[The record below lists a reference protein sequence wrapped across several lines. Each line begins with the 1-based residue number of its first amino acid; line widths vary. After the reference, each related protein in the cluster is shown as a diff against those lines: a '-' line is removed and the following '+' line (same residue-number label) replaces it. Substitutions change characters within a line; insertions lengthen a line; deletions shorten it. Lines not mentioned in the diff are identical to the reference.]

1 MQSRQVPK
9 REQLLELLRSANQ
22 RAVGILAV
30 QAALVVLL
38 AFLLDWRWVAQHPW
52 IALVSVGIFLGP
64 QVMGLLTFLATAKK
78 EIGDLKETT
87 RFGEFDKY
95 RLQSLL
101 RETLVKLR
109 LSDQRVPVY
118 IVGDK
123 SLNAAAFHIGF
134 GPFLR
139 SLNGIFLNR
148 QVLHK
153 LSAAEVQDIMGH
165 ELGHYAKHYL
175 ILSRWNG
182 LTYLLGAMVGLW
194 TAQCLGLD
202 TAFSIFVI
210 SLLAGGFWWLQSIP
224 YARYSWPI
232 EYLCDDFGAQVNGVV
247 TSVTGLLKLGA
258 DEEWMMAVMLK
269 AADHRH
275 AEVLSAR
282 ELVESIEKAIPYGHA
297 KTEEMEEMLERQLR
311 ESREKQ
317 GEVSVGGFLRYMW
330 QSDLDREATEE
341 YRSSM
346 EKFSKLQD
354 HPRLDWERQIEVGGT
369 IECTEEQI
377 RKLVELMEL
386 NPNQPLFRGSNSI
399 EPAMTHPPLEMR
411 ILYLW
416 YNREEIE
423 RAAMEGDADRFRI

>member
-9 REQLLELLRSANQ
+9 REQLLELLRGANQ
-22 RAVGILAV
+22 RAVWLLAAQAAAVALLAV
-30 QAALVVLL
+30 I
-38 AFLLDWRWVAQHPW
+38 LDWRWLVRHPW
-52 IALVSVGIFLGP
+52 IAIVAVGIFLGP
-64 QVMGLLTFLATAKK
+64 QLMSLLTFLATAKK

-95 RLQSLL
+95 RLQQLL
-101 RETLVKLR
+101 RETLTKLR

-123 SLNAAAFHIGF
+123 SLNAAAFNIGF

-165 ELGHYAKHYL
+165 ELGHYTKHYL
-175 ILSRWNG
+175 ILSRWTW
-182 LTYLLGAMVGLW
+182 LTYLLGAMAGLVI
-194 TAQCLGLD
+194 AQFTGLES
-202 TAFSIFVI
+202 AFSIFGI

-247 TSVTGLLKLGA
+247 TSITGLLKLGA
-258 DEEWMMAVMLK
+258 DAEWTMAVMLQ
-269 AADHRH
+269 AAGHRH
-275 AEVLSAR
+275 AEGLSAKQ
-282 ELVESIEKAIPYGHA
+282 LAESIEKAIPYGHA
-297 KTEEMEEMLERQLR
+297 TTEEMEGMLERQLQ
-311 ESREKQ
+311 ESRRKQ
-317 GEVSVGGFLRYMW
+317 SEVSVGGFLRYMW

-341 YRSSM
+341 YRSNM

-354 HPRLDWERQIEVGGT
+354 LPRLDWERAIGVGGV

-377 RKLVELMEL
+377 EKLVELMERY
-386 NPNQPLFRGSNSI
+386 PEKPLFRTPDAM
-399 EPAMTHPPLEMR
+399 EPVVSHPPMELR

-416 YNREEIE
+416 HNRDAIA
-423 RAAMEGDADRFRI
+423 RAASGRE

>member
-9 REQLLELLRSANQ
+9 REQLLELLRSVNQ
-22 RAVGILAV
+22 RATWILAG

-38 AFLLDWRWVAQHPW
+38 AFLLDWRWLARHPW

-95 RLQSLL
+95 RLQALL

-109 LSDQRVPVY
+109 MSDQRVPVY

-123 SLNAAAFHIGF
+123 SLNAAAFNIGF

-175 ILSRWNG
+175 IVSRWTW
-182 LTYLLGAMVGLW
+182 LTYLLGAMAGLVI
-194 TAQCLGLD
+194 AQFTGLES
-202 TAFSIFVI
+202 AFSIFII

-247 TSVTGLLKLGA
+247 TSITGLLKLGA
-258 DEEWMMAVMLK
+258 DAEWTMAVMQQ
-269 AADHRH
+269 AASHRH
-275 AEVLSAR
+275 ADGLSAKQ
-282 ELVESIEKAIPYGHA
+282 LAESIEKAIPYGHA
-297 KTEEMEEMLERQLR
+297 TVEEMEGMLERQLR

-317 GEVSVGGFLRYMW
+317 RAVTVGGFLRYMW

-341 YRSSM
+341 YRSDM
-346 EKFSKLQD
+346 EKYSRLQD
-354 HPRLDWERQIEVGGT
+354 LPRLDWERAIGVGGV
-369 IECTEEQI
+369 IECTQEQVERLI
-377 RKLVELMEL
+377 ELMER
-386 NPNQPLFRGSNSI
+386 NPEQPLFRTP
-399 EPAMTHPPLEMR
+399 EAKQPVVTHPPLELR

-416 YNREEIE
+416 HNRDAIA
-423 RAAMEGDADRFRI
+423 RAASARVDR

>member
-1 MQSRQVPK
+1 MQSQPVPK

-22 RAVGILAV
+22 RAVWILAG
-30 QAALVVLL
+30 QAALLVLL
-38 AFLLDWRWVAQHPW
+38 AFLLDWSWVARHPW

-64 QVMGLLTFLATAKK
+64 QVMGFLTFLATAKK
-78 EIGDLKETT
+78 EISDLKDST
-87 RFGEFDKY
+87 RFGEFDKF

-109 LSDQRVPVY
+109 ISDQRVPVY

-123 SLNAAAFHIGF
+123 SLNAAAFNIGF

-165 ELGHYAKHYL
+165 ELGHYSKHYL

-210 SLLAGGFWWLQSIP
+210 SMLAAGFWWLQSIP

-247 TSVTGLLKLGA
+247 TSITGLLKLGA
-258 DEEWMMAVMLK
+258 DAEWMMAVMLR

-275 AEVLSAR
+275 AKALSAR
-282 ELVESIEKAIPYGHA
+282 ELVESIEKSIPYGHA
-297 KTEEMEEMLERQLR
+297 TTEEMEGMLDRQLR

-317 GEVSVGGFLRYMW
+317 GAVSVGGFLRYMW

-346 EKFSKLQD
+346 EKFSRMHEL
-354 HPRLDWERQIEVGGT
+354 PRLDWERQIGVGGM

-386 NPNQPLFRGSNSI
+386 NPNLPLFRNPDSV
-399 EPAMTHPPLEMR
+399 EPAMTHPPMEMR

-416 YNREEIE
+416 YNREGIE
-423 RAAMEGDADRFRI
+423 RAALEGEADRFRI

>member
-1 MQSRQVPK
+1 
-9 REQLLELLRSANQ
+9 
-22 RAVGILAV
+22 
-30 QAALVVLL
+30 
-38 AFLLDWRWVAQHPW
+38 
-52 IALVSVGIFLGP
+52 
-64 QVMGLLTFLATAKK
+64 
-78 EIGDLKETT
+78 
-87 RFGEFDKY
+87 
-95 RLQSLL
+95 
-101 RETLVKLR
+101 
-109 LSDQRVPVY
+109 
-118 IVGDK
+118 
-123 SLNAAAFHIGF
+123 
-134 GPFLR
+134 
-139 SLNGIFLNR
+139 
-148 QVLHK
+148 
-153 LSAAEVQDIMGH
+153 
-165 ELGHYAKHYL
+165 
-175 ILSRWNG
+175 
-182 LTYLLGAMVGLW
+182 
-194 TAQCLGLD
+194 
-202 TAFSIFVI
+202 
-210 SLLAGGFWWLQSIP
+210 
-224 YARYSWPI
+224 
-232 EYLCDDFGAQVNGVV
+232 
-247 TSVTGLLKLGA
+247 
-258 DEEWMMAVMLK
+258 
-269 AADHRH
+269 
-275 AEVLSAR
+275 
-282 ELVESIEKAIPYGHA
+282 VESIEKAIPYGHA